1 MKKIKVMVKDK
12 NTLIL
17 LEDAKC
23 DDVIDLSDLNELDY
37 DQIELLIEK
46 GKDTIYLKK
55 LEEYRKVIDL
65 ENQKVLNSKVNE
77 LNNIISTLNN
87 KIDSMNK
94 EKIFLLKDKENEVEK
109 RFIDEINKLKNEL
122 ERAKLNKD
130 YEITSIKNEHNLV
143 ISDLNNKI
151 NNHSVELTYKVKEK
165 ESEITSLKDKEIGI
179 LKEEYENKIKEKD
192 EMINLLQ
199 RQKASLNV
207 KQTGEDLESWC
218 NNEVI
223 SYMQNG
229 LLNCKWI
236 KDNEVIKDEGESK
249 GSKADYI
256 FKIYAGEDK
265 NEEDLLT
272 SICMDMKDENPDSV
286 NKKSNAD
293 YYKQLDKNRIK
304 KNCKYAL
311 LVSNLEID
319 KPNDLPM
326 FKVSDYKDMYVV
338 RPAYLMTFL
347 NMIASLVSRFATLV
361 KADKQSKLDLK
372 NAIDLSNQFDELKLT
387 YLDKPLS
394 NLESHVND
402 ILKQNEVIMNAS
414 NKVSESCNK
423 IINSYINQI
432 HDKLSKFE
440 IKINKEYKK
449 YDRLEMNNETSN

>member
-1 MKKIKVMVKDK
+1 MVKDK

-23 DDVIDLSDLNELDY
+23 DDVIDLSELNELDY

-77 LNNIISTLNN
+77 LNNIINSLNN

-165 ESEITSLKDKEIGI
+165 ESEITSLKDKEIGT

-199 RQKASLNV
+199 RQKASLNI

>member
-77 LNNIISTLNN
+77 LNNIINTLNN

-165 ESEITSLKDKEIGI
+165 ESEITSLKDKEIGT

>member
-1 MKKIKVMVKDK
+1 MVKDK

>member
-77 LNNIISTLNN
+77 LNNIINSLNN

-165 ESEITSLKDKEIGI
+165 ESEITSLKDKEIGT

-199 RQKASLNV
+199 RQKASLNI

-402 ILKQNEVIMNAS
+402 ILKQNEIIMNAS

>member
-1 MKKIKVMVKDK
+1 MVKDK

-77 LNNIISTLNN
+77 LNNIINSLNN

-165 ESEITSLKDKEIGI
+165 ESEITSLKDKEIGT

-199 RQKASLNV
+199 RQKASLNI